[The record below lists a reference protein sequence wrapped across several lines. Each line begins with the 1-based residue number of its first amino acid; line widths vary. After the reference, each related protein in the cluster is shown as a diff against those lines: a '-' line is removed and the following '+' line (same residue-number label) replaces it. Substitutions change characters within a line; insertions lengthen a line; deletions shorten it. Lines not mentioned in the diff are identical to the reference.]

1 MESQRTEFTEVE
13 SLLIISGSGPGG
25 NEISVKEYRLPGI
38 SSGDLMYSMV
48 TVVSSV
54 EHLKVAEKI
63 DLKCSHHNNK
73 KMIFYEM
80 KDVLI
85 TLSWQPLLNI
95 YLY

>member
-1 MESQRTEFTEVE
+1 
-13 SLLIISGSGPGG
+13 
-25 NEISVKEYRLPGI
+25 
-38 SSGDLMYSMV
+38 MYSMV

>member
-1 MESQRTEFTEVE
+1 M
-13 SLLIISGSGPGG
+13 LISTGSGAGG
-25 NEISVKEYRLPGI
+25 NEILVKEYRLPGI
-38 SSGDLMYSMV
+38 SSGDLMYSVV

-63 DLKCSHHNNK
+63 GLKCSHHNNNK
-73 KMIFYEM
+73 IIFCEM